1 MLISYLCKINE
12 ALKHYRMHIH
22 QLIKNSKLWI
32 KLIYLQVRGPAFT
45 VCYGGLVI
53 GHICGNLE

>member
-1 MLISYLCKINE
+1 MLISYLRKINE

-22 QLIKNSKLWI
+22 QLIKNSELWI